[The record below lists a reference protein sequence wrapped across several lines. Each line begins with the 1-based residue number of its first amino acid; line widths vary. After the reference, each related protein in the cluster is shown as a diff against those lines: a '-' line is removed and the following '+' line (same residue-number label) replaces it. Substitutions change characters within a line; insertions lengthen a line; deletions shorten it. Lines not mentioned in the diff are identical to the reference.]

1 MSMES
6 PSIVLPGG
14 TMRLSFTHYI
24 ASEQGFDG
32 GNVWISVGG
41 RAYSQIPTT
50 AFLFN
55 PYNQAL
61 VTAAGGNTN
70 PMAGQPAF
78 TGTDANELVSSWGTS
93 IVDLAATGARIRAGD
108 TVRFRFDF
116 GMDGCAGIDGWYVD
130 DVTVSVCGATAAATK
145 DEPANS

>member
-1 MSMES
+1 
-6 PSIVLPGG
+6 V
-14 TMRLSFTHYI
+14 
-24 ASEQGFDG
+24 
-32 GNVWISVGG
+32 NG
-41 RAYSQIPTT
+41 RAYTQIPTT

-70 PMAGQPAF
+70 PMAGQAAF

-93 IVDLAATGARIRAGD
+93 IVDLAATGSRIRAGD
-108 TVRFRFDF
+108 SIRFRFDF

-130 DVTVSVCGATAAATK
+130 DVTVSVCGTAAAATK
-145 DEPANS
+145 EDAASA